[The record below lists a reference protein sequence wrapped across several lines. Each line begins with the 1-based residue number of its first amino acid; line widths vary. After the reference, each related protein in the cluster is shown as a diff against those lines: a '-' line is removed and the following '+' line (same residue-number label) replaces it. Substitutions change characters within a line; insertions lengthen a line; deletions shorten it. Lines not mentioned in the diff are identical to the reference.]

1 MRELVKT
8 YPKLFK
14 KTSTGA
20 IQEWSI
26 CVVMMNNIATIVANY
41 GQVNGKIQ
49 ESTEQ
54 VLEGKNV
61 TGEIAESIGIDDYNN
76 EVYTPINTVLLRVK
90 NRSLVTSG
98 ISI

>member
-61 TGEIAESIGIDDYNN
+61 GKANATTAIEQALAQAESTWKKQLKKGYVENI
-76 EVYTPINTVLLRVK
+76 EML
-90 NRSLVTSG
+90 S
-98 ISI
+98 